1 MEIHPDKGV
10 KKYLFIIP
18 NLFNSRTYIFLPG
31 ILSKFFWKRKDFN
44 KQYQFFQQERT
55 DES

>member
-44 KQYQFFQQERT
+44 KK
-55 DES
+55 S

>member
-18 NLFNSRTYIFLPG
+18 NLFNSRTYIFLPDNFSSFSG
-31 ILSKFFWKRKDFN
+31 KGKISIRNPKIV
-44 KQYQFFQQERT
+44 
-55 DES
+55 